1 MVGIL
6 ERAVAPTDR
15 YTDVTEFSKDLKKI
29 YSSPPL
35 ERRKIPRRLW
45 GLIGVVAVA
54 LIVSGIIAAITLLQ
68 VLGNST

>member
-29 YSSPPL
+29 YSSPPP